1 MHTDTLRT
9 PPVLRAINS
18 NKESVIGTKMK
29 ACIFIS
35 SKGKIEWD
43 WKRRKGKGEWEKRL
57 NRFVL

>member
-9 PPVLRAINS
+9 QPVLRAINS

-35 SKGKIEWD
+35 SKGKIE
-43 WKRRKGKGEWEKRL
+43 
-57 NRFVL
+57 